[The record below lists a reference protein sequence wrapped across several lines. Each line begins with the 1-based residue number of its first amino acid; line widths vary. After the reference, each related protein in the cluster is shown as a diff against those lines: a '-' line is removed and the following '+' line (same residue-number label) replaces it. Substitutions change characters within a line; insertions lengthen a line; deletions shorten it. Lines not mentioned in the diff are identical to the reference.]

1 MQRIKDRR
9 LKILQHLQRSQ
20 EGGVTDLAGAS
31 TRQVVK
37 HRGSRN
43 FRQHRAE
50 DCIKHRPIPQNCGY
64 RQLIRC
70 PKPEE
75 NIRKIGK
82 RRPIDGMA
90 FRGTPPPINGPFSVV
105 PRTRR
110 RAPNQSRLFSLEKPR
125 DLINRWIVSRH
136 EELALT
142 EPDAVDEHEAGSIDP
157 CPEAEPP
164 ARLLPAPETPE
175 TKASGA
181 NKEL

>member
-1 MQRIKDRR
+1 MDHLAWYSALEERR
-9 LKILQHLQRSQ
+9 LTKAAC
-20 EGGVTDLAGAS
+20 LA
-31 TRQVVK
+31 T
-37 HRGSRN
+37 
-43 FRQHRAE
+43 
-50 DCIKHRPIPQNCGY
+50 C
-64 RQLIRC
+64 
-70 PKPEE
+70 
-75 NIRKIGK
+75 
-82 RRPIDGMA
+82 
-90 FRGTPPPINGPFSVV
+90 
-105 PRTRR
+105 
-110 RAPNQSRLFSLEKPR
+110 LEKPR